1 MIQALKNFSS
11 ESLFNATST
20 LMSKLN
26 IEIDRETAEAI
37 NVTDLYDGVIP
48 QYFSD
53 ALQSIE
59 HTYFI
64 GIINDQSLKGTKTE
78 ESSKDTLQHADKYSG
93 MFVFACDARPGFN
106 LTRTTSSALTRAF
119 NRISKANPV
128 ILIIRQQN
136 LLSLATCERM
146 DYSQTW
152 RNGNGEKLG
161 KVTILRNINCD
172 KPHRGHVDILNSLGN
187 KKFTTFEELY
197 KYWMEIF
204 SNELLTK
211 KFYNELSDW
220 YAWAVQIAKFPNDL
234 QTEEDDAKYNHESCI
249 RLITRLIFV
258 WFLKQ
263 KHLIPE
269 EFFDEKYIKENLI
282 EGFDPH
288 NKKTLLYD
296 SEESKYYR
304 LILQNLFFATLN
316 CPITEEGK
324 DIPNNRK
331 FRKPINGS
339 RNSDYNINNLMRY
352 EKEFLNGGSEKFLKL
367 ANKVPF
373 LNGGLFHCLDDKP
386 RKLYYDGF
394 SEKKES
400 LEQLRLPDYLF
411 FGNEVGTN
419 IDLSTWYDDK
429 KKKNVSASGIIDIL
443 NHYSFTIEE
452 NTPYDQEVSLD
463 PELLGKVFE
472 NLLAS
477 YNPETKQSARKQTGS
492 FYTPREIVQYM
503 VDESL
508 VAHLKRMCGDEME
521 QQYRQ
526 LLNYS
531 TDDIDLSSEQRKKIM
546 SAIYNCR
553 VFDPACGSGAFPM
566 GILQQMVH
574 ILKQLDPTNKMWEE
588 LVKEKSVNE
597 IKEAFEDNLKNRAA
611 TPEEKEKHGKELEDR
626 TKDIESAFNQS
637 INDPDY
643 ARKLYLIE
651 NCIYGVD
658 IQPIATQISKLR
670 FFISLVVDQNPT
682 NDAKTNFGIRP
693 LPNLEAKFVTGNT
706 LIPLDKTK
714 NLFYDNTILEY
725 EKKLQ
730 EINHRIFL
738 AKRNKDKETLRKQME
753 ETRQA
758 LAQAMYNQ
766 GTLGPNGFDQLINW
780 DMFDQNSSANFFD
793 PEWMFGIKDGFDIV
807 IGNPP
812 YVQIKKLK
820 LKDIYKRIDYKT
832 YNSTGD
838 LYCLFYELATN
849 QLTKNGIASFIT
861 SNKWLKSN
869 YGESLRNFLY
879 KNSSPYIIIDLGPGV
894 FENAA
899 VDTNI
904 MIWKKNEYDG
914 KTKIAILRDAISIG
928 YLNWNIIKLKSNDIW
943 NIDSVQFLPIKKK
956 IEKFKDRL
964 DTLGYEL
971 DYGILTGANKTYI
984 LNAGQANRLKMLDS
998 KNEEIIK
1005 PILRGQDLER
1015 YCATF
1020 NNIYLLCAHN
1030 GVKKENIAPIDI
1042 ENDYPSLLPYFES
1055 FGDKFKNRGE
1065 QGDKYYNLRNC
1076 AYILKYEKPKIIYA
1090 DIVQDQG
1097 KFFYDEDGF
1106 YTNDTAFLITGPKL
1120 KYMVGLLNSKAF
1132 SFFYKQFYCGS
1143 SLGKSG
1149 LRFKRDFLLRVPIAI
1164 GSSSEIEFI
1173 ESTVEKIYFIKK
1185 HNKAAD
1191 TFKLEKGID
1200 IAVYHI
1206 YDLSYDEVFIIDPE
1220 TSITREEYEKFKHD

>member
-1 MIQALKNFSS
+1 MHYDMIQALKNFSS

-352 EKEFLNGGSEKFLKL
+352 EKEFLNGGPEKFLKL

-526 LLNYS
+526 LLNYA

-780 DMFDQNSSANFFD
+780 DMFDQNSSASFFD

-812 YVQIKKLK
+812 YVDYREIPEKTMFCIKSYNCLQKSKRPNLFIFFIEKAMYLLSKGGNLTFINPLSMLSTDSAYGIRKEILKSGRLNWIVDVSYVKVFEMAATYVAIWNYSNNKTSNYDIRISRGNSINEFSKSKMTIPIRKVIDDKTHKIPTNENSILIEKITFSTTPLNQIAKLKWGTSSSGYGKLKINESEYTKLDSNTKSKYRPIVQTADIKKYIIEWQKEYIPISIYSEKIQKEFLK
-820 LKDIYKRIDYKT
+820 EKLIVGR
-832 YNSTGD
+832 
-838 LYCLFYELATN
+838 
-849 QLTKNGIASFIT
+849 LTKYIQACYDSSQFYVGKSTLIT
-861 SNKWLKSN
+861 D
-869 YGESLRNFLY
+869 
-879 KNSSPYIIIDLGPGV
+879 IVID
-894 FENAA
+894 
-899 VDTNI
+899 I
-904 MIWKKNEYDG
+904 H
-914 KTKIAILRDAISIG
+914 
-928 YLNWNIIKLKSNDIW
+928 
-943 NIDSVQFLPIKKK
+943 
-956 IEKFKDRL
+956 
-964 DTLGYEL
+964 
-971 DYGILTGANKTYI
+971 
-984 LNAGQANRLKMLDS
+984 
-998 KNEEIIK
+998 
-1005 PILRGQDLER
+1005 
-1015 YCATF
+1015 
-1020 NNIYLLCAHN
+1020 YLL
-1030 GVKKENIAPIDI
+1030 
-1042 ENDYPSLLPYFES
+1042 
-1055 FGDKFKNRGE
+1055 
-1065 QGDKYYNLRNC
+1065 
-1076 AYILKYEKPKIIYA
+1076 
-1090 DIVQDQG
+1090 
-1097 KFFYDEDGF
+1097 
-1106 YTNDTAFLITGPKL
+1106 
-1120 KYMVGLLNSKAF
+1120 GLLNSK
-1132 SFFYKQFYCGS
+1132 
-1143 SLGKSG
+1143 
-1149 LRFKRDFLLRVPIAI
+1149 LLNFWYV
-1164 GSSSEIEFI
+1164 SNF
-1173 ESTVEKIYFIKK
+1173 ESTHMAGGYIRYDIPYLEQLPIKNDQKILQDKISKLSKEIIKLK
-1185 HNKAAD
+1185 KTNSHYY
-1191 TFKLEKGID
+1191 TYESKLD
-1200 IAVYHI
+1200 LLVYHL
-1206 YDLSYDEVFIIDPE
+1206 YNLDYEEVLIIDPE